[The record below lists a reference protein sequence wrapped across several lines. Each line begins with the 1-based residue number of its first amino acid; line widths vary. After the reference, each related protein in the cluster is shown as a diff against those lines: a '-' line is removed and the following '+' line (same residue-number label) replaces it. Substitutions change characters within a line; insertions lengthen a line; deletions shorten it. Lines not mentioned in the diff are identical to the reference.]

1 MTVHTFN
8 SFKSSLDVLNP
19 LYIYSKEQA
28 QQSIDHMEIST
39 FVLPYQPLTRR
50 DLSPVAWRARRP
62 MAGEASMPAATLA
75 LVLILGLAAA
85 RGWGLRLSSV
95 EVPPVVASGSRVV
108 LTCSYEHSEE
118 LPQALYSV
126 KWYRGVDQFYEYLP
140 GRSPAMKVFPVEDI
154 EVDETHSNLTSVV
167 LTGVTRGSSGTYRC
181 EVLGDKPYFE
191 TDDHAQNMTVVD
203 VPAWGPHITGVS
215 HGMRV
220 NPDDIVNA
228 QCELDLSDPPADFTW
243 LVNHREP
250 PSPFQVS
257 QGRPTGKDNRLVQMS
272 ELKILPSKSSFERGA
287 MTISCEVRVST
298 VYQRTVNVSLINAN
312 WPQPAGVG
320 WFSAGTSA
328 RPCLGV
334 ILGLLL
340 LRLL

>member
-1 MTVHTFN
+1 
-8 SFKSSLDVLNP
+8 
-19 LYIYSKEQA
+19 
-28 QQSIDHMEIST
+28 
-39 FVLPYQPLTRR
+39 
-50 DLSPVAWRARRP
+50 
-62 MAGEASMPAATLA
+62 MAGEASMPAAPLA
-75 LVLILGLAAA
+75 LVLVLALAAA

-95 EVPPVVASGSRVV
+95 VVPPVVASGSRVV

-126 KWYRGVDQFYEYLP
+126 KWYRGVDQFYEFLP
-140 GRSPAMKVFPVEDI
+140 GRSPAMKVFPMEDI

-167 LTGVTRGSSGTYRC
+167 LVGVTRGSSGTYRC

-203 VPAWGPHITGVS
+203 VPTWGPHITGVS

-220 NPDDIVNA
+220 KPDDVITA
-228 QCELDLSDPPADFTW
+228 QCEVDASDPPADFTW

-250 PSPFQVS
+250 TARFHVS
-257 QGRPTGKDNRLVQMS
+257 QGGPTTKADQPVQMS
-272 ELKILPSKSSFERGA
+272 VLEILPSKSFFERGA
-287 MTISCEVRVST
+287 MTITCEVRVST
-298 VYQRTVNVSLINAN
+298 VFQRAVNVSLIDAN

-320 WFSAGTSA
+320 LFSAGMSTS
-328 RPCLGV
+328 PSFGVTLG
-334 ILGLLL
+334 ILV